1 VYSTSAVNG
10 LRGCNQIYNTE
21 KQSILQT
28 DKVTYSGTLKKA
40 LLANVVITRVNFIK
54 PIVRLCVQLRGK
66 GKETGGRA

>member
-1 VYSTSAVNG
+1 VE
-10 LRGCNQIYNTE
+10 L
-21 KQSILQT
+21 
-28 DKVTYSGTLKKA
+28 LKKA